1 MIAESNNWKDQLKNL
16 KHKHLKAK
24 APGFYELS
32 GGNKMKLKP
41 YNDTTSNGLTKAIID
56 WITFHEGSATRVSCT
71 GQVRKI
77 NGVMKYTNGTTRRGT
92 SDIMACIRGKFLSIE
107 VKVGK
112 DKLSEFQVKEK
123 ALIEKSGGL
132 YFVAKEMESFTD
144 WFRTTFVKDLG

>member
-1 MIAESNNWKDQLKNL
+1 
-16 KHKHLKAK
+16 
-24 APGFYELS
+24 
-32 GGNKMKLKP
+32 
-41 YNDTTSNGLTKAIID
+41 
-56 WITFHEGSATRVSCT
+56 
-71 GQVRKI
+71 
-77 NGVMKYTNGTTRRGT
+77 
-92 SDIMACIRGKFLSIE
+92 MACIRGKFLSIE